1 MVMETGH
8 DPAYC
13 SLAYCQRCD
22 DYGDG
27 YSRGKDKAI
36 WEEELRSLCIA
47 SDARSRTLQEVQV
60 MLQSYAR
67 HFDQDAVLQ
76 WFNAEFGG

>member
-13 SLAYCQRCD
+13 SLDYCQRCD

-27 YSRGKDKAI
+27 YSRGRTRPYGKRNCA
-36 WEEELRSLCIA
+36 LCASPQMLGAGRSK
-47 SDARSRTLQEVQV
+47 RSR
-60 MLQSYAR
+60 
-67 HFDQDAVLQ
+67 
-76 WFNAEFGG
+76 